1 MREDAKSNFDPLL
14 LQGLPYKKGGV
25 DYRTLFAPNNNIKLY
40 DSKDTYNHIPN
51 TNTIV
56 CYVNCDNFINNNT
69 GNNLNGFSNNN
80 KTFSTQVTMDSN
92 PTQPFTYE
100 DSNITAKEIINKDN
114 TSTLVIESN
123 TNLLEYQGNTT
134 DTLMSGISGVFASM
148 ATLAEKY
155 GVDKSLKE
163 STKGLGTKGRILA
176 SVLFQTEGASVSLT
190 YNYGNNGKDLLKAGV
205 TLGAEIA
212 GTYIATKIGLS
223 LMASSMGLSIAAL
236 PVLPAVA
243 ISALAAVGIG
253 LFLNTQTGKD
263 FINFLA
269 DDVLKPLI
277 DSLESKLQSF
287 FSMFDSNPLEYELVP
302 NPTLESKDYQSLIEL
317 LLNKNSNA
325 LDIDTLLHTFP
336 NYLAYPTHSYSTK
349 DSTNSSL
356 ALSTPKDALPIHIK
370 AQCFNHKKEVLSNRE
385 IYVYS
390 PNFYSFVDRAKSD
403 ENGFIEFHNAYVSS
417 KMTNSDLYFVLNRY
431 GLDEEQKDFHIKIS
445 PSKTIQPKDKQ
456 VGELLEQR
464 LSFEKNIPKAITLND
479 NIKPNIKV
487 NAIEYIPQE
496 YNHNSFN
503 SPLEHHLIESITL
516 QAHYVLKDS
525 HKKNIQGDEQS
536 LLKESIQRYKHKTK
550 WGYIVFDRDEEIE
563 QTLKQVNKTQPLI
576 YSKRF
581 KELENIKGE
590 IVNIPFKEEWENKQI
605 RFFAYLWRANRDVG
619 IDVEFEY
626 ATHFVNE
633 AYYDKIIIKAK
644 DDDSE
649 MLQILY
655 TPYHMDDPALQDMS
669 AMFIPI
675 LRGLKIFSKFGSNT
689 PKEPITWKKIEQ
701 RLDTLHNVKK
711 LNLPRN
717 KEAIYEVSSLKEL
730 RELKDEFTHGTYRL
744 PDKIEAKGVR
754 EEYALRDYTN
764 TIVQYR
770 TYSNQRMSGGKPT
783 IDIRTQ
789 TTHNGKQV
797 NMIHKIH
804 IRYTK
809 IKKEDGTFIIKILE
823 WFEK

>member
-1 MREDAKSNFDPLL
+1 MCNIDCEELL
-14 LQGLPYKKGGV
+14 KNAI
-25 DYRTLFAPNNNIKLY
+25 TLNTQNNIE
-40 DSKDTYNHIPN
+40 STTNTESAHQNN
-51 TNTIV
+51 TN
-56 CYVNCDNFINNNT
+56 
-69 GNNLNGFSNNN
+69 
-80 KTFSTQVTMDSN
+80 
-92 PTQPFTYE
+92 QPFTYE

-123 TNLLEYQGNTT
+123 TNLLEYQGNIA
-134 DTLMSGISGVFASM
+134 DTLMSGLSGVFASM

-253 LFLNTQTGKD
+253 LFLNTQVGKD

-503 SPLEHHLIESITL
+503 SPLLLEHHLIESITL

-563 QTLKQVNKTQPLI
+563 QTLKQVNKTQPLV

-619 IDVEFEY
+619 IDV
-626 ATHFVNE
+626 
-633 AYYDKIIIKAK
+633 
-644 DDDSE
+644 
-649 MLQILY
+649 
-655 TPYHMDDPALQDMS
+655 
-669 AMFIPI
+669 
-675 LRGLKIFSKFGSNT
+675 
-689 PKEPITWKKIEQ
+689 
-701 RLDTLHNVKK
+701 
-711 LNLPRN
+711 
-717 KEAIYEVSSLKEL
+717 
-730 RELKDEFTHGTYRL
+730 
-744 PDKIEAKGVR
+744 
-754 EEYALRDYTN
+754 
-764 TIVQYR
+764 
-770 TYSNQRMSGGKPT
+770 
-783 IDIRTQ
+783 
-789 TTHNGKQV
+789 
-797 NMIHKIH
+797 
-804 IRYTK
+804 
-809 IKKEDGTFIIKILE
+809 
-823 WFEK
+823 

>member
-1 MREDAKSNFDPLL
+1 MNHK
-14 LQGLPYKKGGV
+14 
-25 DYRTLFAPNNNIKLY
+25 TLNQSVCIPSDNPTIDEYGNEEYDCIVPTEIIINTDTQNIKDNLFY
-40 DSKDTYNHIPN
+40 AAGRMDAILS
-51 TNTIV
+51 TIV
-56 CYVNCDNFINNNT
+56 EQITKNKRIGVIFAIKDGGKSMTMNISNDK
-69 GNNLNGFSNNN
+69 LNKNEIIALGMVEIGIGIIFLIPSGITWAVAGLLISSLIAYFLSDLYLYLKDKSIELWEKIKTEFDSTTASIASLIEKNVSSLRDFTSN
-80 KTFSTQVTMDSN
+80 
-92 PTQPFTYE
+92 
-100 DSNITAKEIINKDN
+100 IINKVSSWVDEFDVN
-114 TSTLVIESN
+114 
-123 TNLLEYQGNTT
+123 NLIIQGNHS
-134 DTLMSGISGVFASM
+134 SGEI
-148 ATLAEKY
+148 E
-155 GVDKSLKE
+155 
-163 STKGLGTKGRILA
+163 
-176 SVLFQTEGASVSLT
+176 
-190 YNYGNNGKDLLKAGV
+190 YNPAHPYANPQRN
-205 TLGAEIA
+205 
-212 GTYIATKIGLS
+212 LS
-223 LMASSMGLSIAAL
+223 
-236 PVLPAVA
+236 
-243 ISALAAVGIG
+243 
-253 LFLNTQTGKD
+253 
-263 FINFLA
+263 
-269 DDVLKPLI
+269 
-277 DSLESKLQSF
+277 
-287 FSMFDSNPLEYELVP
+287 
-302 NPTLESKDYQSLIEL
+302 SKDYQSLIEL

-349 DSTNSSL
+349 DSINSSL

-370 AQCFNHKKEVLSNRE
+370 AQCFNHKKEALSNRE

-590 IVNIPFKEEWENKQI
+590 IVNIPFKEEWESKQI

-619 IDVEFEY
+619 WDYEYTIEKLRMELHLIEAEAANFARQFIKDANIRQSYKQGIKEMSNKFLQEVEKENDKSRRNILAERLAREANIFRNQTMNDMRKKSTHLGKSIAEVMKKDGRTFDEMVEKKIKDLKYNKPFEQLTSKEQMEVY
-626 ATHFVNE
+626 KE
-633 AYYDKIIIKAK
+633 IIKSSGKDNKKVSSITTGFKYFGRFLVIVSFGAFAYDIYLAENKAK
-644 DDDSE
+644 ATISGGAVFGGGLLGGSAGGAVGYAVCPFTGWFFVGCI
-649 MLQILY
+649 MG
-655 TPYHMDDPALQDMS
+655 MS
-669 AMFIPI
+669 GVGAYFGAEVGDFIVNDY
-675 LRGLKIFSKFGSNT
+675 FSK
-689 PKEPITWKKIEQ
+689 
-701 RLDTLHNVKK
+701 
-711 LNLPRN
+711 
-717 KEAIYEVSSLKEL
+717 EVDSFLKE
-730 RELKDEFTHGTYRL
+730 
-744 PDKIEAKGVR
+744 
-754 EEYALRDYTN
+754 
-764 TIVQYR
+764 
-770 TYSNQRMSGGKPT
+770 
-783 IDIRTQ
+783 
-789 TTHNGKQV
+789 HNL
-797 NMIHKIH
+797 
-804 IRYTK
+804 
-809 IKKEDGTFIIKILE
+809 D
-823 WFEK
+823 

>member
-1 MREDAKSNFDPLL
+1 MNHDSNESNTAGIKI
-14 LQGLPYKKGGV
+14 GLPNSSNKGFDVKAGMI
-25 DYRTLFAPNNNIKLY
+25 DSNPNAPYNPNNNLKLY
-40 DSKDTYNHIPN
+40 DSKDTYNRIPFAEVIMCNIDCEEFLKNATTLNKQNNIESTTNTESAHQNN
-51 TNTIV
+51 TN
-56 CYVNCDNFINNNT
+56 
-69 GNNLNGFSNNN
+69 
-80 KTFSTQVTMDSN
+80 
-92 PTQPFTYE
+92 QPFTYE

-123 TNLLEYQGNTT
+123 TNLLEYQGNIA
-134 DTLMSGISGVFASM
+134 DTLMSGLSGVFASM

-253 LFLNTQTGKD
+253 LFLNTQVGKWVTD
-263 FINFLA
+263 SIAEHLIQ
-269 DDVLKPLI
+269 PLI
-277 DSLESKLQSF
+277 DNLKPKLQSF

-302 NPTLESKDYQSLIEL
+302 NPTLSSKDYQSLIEL

-356 ALSTPKDALPIHIK
+356 SLSTPKDALPIHIK
-370 AQCFNHKKEVLSNRE
+370 AQCFNHKKEALSNRE

-563 QTLKQVNKTQPLI
+563 QTLKQVNKTQPLV

-619 IDVEFEY
+619 IDVHYQATIPDNVIRIETLDESDEFIEIILPEEQEENNTNDIEQENDWLDTAKDLALDLGLAVISRGRY
-626 ATHFVNE
+626 KPKNRTNKVNKGATNFNRSLTREEVLEVVDKLPTAKELGITRSKRVHFVRNTKE
-633 AYYDKIIIKAK
+633 LDELVNKFTKNAKYIGEHKQTIKVKKTGQKEEVNVLEYFLDDGTPIGIRSNSQTGGKAIDINKKEKII
-644 DDDSE
+644 
-649 MLQILY
+649 
-655 TPYHMDDPALQDMS
+655 
-669 AMFIPI
+669 
-675 LRGLKIFSKFGSNT
+675 
-689 PKEPITWKKIEQ
+689 
-701 RLDTLHNVKK
+701 HN
-711 LNLPRN
+711 L
-717 KEAIYEVSSLKEL
+717 E
-730 RELKDEFTHGTYRL
+730 
-744 PDKIEAKGVR
+744 
-754 EEYALRDYTN
+754 
-764 TIVQYR
+764 TIR
-770 TYSNQRMSGGKPT
+770 K
-783 IDIRTQ
+783 
-789 TTHNGKQV
+789 
-797 NMIHKIH
+797 
-804 IRYTK
+804 
-809 IKKEDGTFIIKILE
+809 
-823 WFEK
+823 